1 MVISN
6 VQYKDGDVSTNLLLI
21 KESDKLCKPIILL
34 FYLSSSPVPLK
45 TDRFRETERR
55 STSIFGIFD
64 ALIVT

>member
-34 FYLSSSPVPLK
+34 FYLFYSNRAC
-45 TDRFRETERR
+45 T
-55 STSIFGIFD
+55 
-64 ALIVT
+64 ALEV

>member
-34 FYLSSSPVPLK
+34 LSSRNVTPATP
-45 TDRFRETERR
+45 ETGLVERAC
-55 STSIFGIFD
+55 GIAHT
-64 ALIVT
+64 ALALP